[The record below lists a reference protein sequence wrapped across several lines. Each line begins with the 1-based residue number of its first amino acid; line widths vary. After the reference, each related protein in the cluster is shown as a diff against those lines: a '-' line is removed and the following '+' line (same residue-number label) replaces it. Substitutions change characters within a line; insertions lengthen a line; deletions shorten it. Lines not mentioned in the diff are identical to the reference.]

1 MNNQEIQNELLQVQ
15 KEIAELPAGYISK
28 KIINGKTRYYLQWSE
43 GGKKKSK
50 YVDDALVDD
59 LRAKIERRRE
69 LQKREKE
76 LTFMFPKPQK
86 TEKQVKEKHVFRT
99 DVMLG
104 ENLKSY
110 VQTVANYKKRS
121 LYKNICDYVY
131 GDVRDRVFILYGLR
145 RTGKTT
151 LIRQVIAEMNE
162 EDFSKTAFIQVSAGI
177 GLSPPGGHS
186 SPAAS
191 STCTRQYICRVRN
204 ENRIIGYRFARILLF
219 RRRAAI

>member
-1 MNNQEIQNELLQVQ
+1 MGIIMNNQEIQNELLQVQ

-28 KIINGKTRYYLQWSE
+28 KNINGKTRYYLQWTE

-50 YVDDALVDD
+50 YVDDALVAD
-59 LRAKIERRRE
+59 LRAKIERRRK
-69 LQKREKE
+69 LQKKEKE
-76 LTFMFPKPQK
+76 LTFILPKPQK
-86 TEKQVKEKHVFRT
+86 TEKKEEEKHVFKT

-104 ENLKSY
+104 ENLKNY

-151 LIRQVIAEMNE
+151 LIRQVIAEMND
-162 EDFSKTAFIQVSAGI
+162 EDFLKTAFI
-177 GLSPPGGHS
+177 
-186 SPAAS
+186 
-191 STCTRQYICRVRN
+191 
-204 ENRIIGYRFARILLF
+204 
-219 RRRAAI
+219 